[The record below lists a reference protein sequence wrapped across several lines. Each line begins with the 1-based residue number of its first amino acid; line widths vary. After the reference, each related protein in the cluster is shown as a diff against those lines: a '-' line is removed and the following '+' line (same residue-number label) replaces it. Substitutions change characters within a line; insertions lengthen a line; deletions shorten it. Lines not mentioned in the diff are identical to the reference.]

1 MPTESALTV
10 YYAYMLSVTR
20 AFQLPYLHF
29 TAICLGLIAFFLY
42 FWGKRFALLWD
53 QYRRKRNPPAPYD
66 PRLLQWY
73 KNAVTFWSVML
84 FFGILLLV
92 ISFYLA
98 GFQYIGK
105 KVGISGL
112 VTRNGNRVH
121 FIGSEG
127 RRLEASVRGPQT
139 AAAGVFIRFPNW
151 MRHLGVRTYHRM
163 ATFRGNHQTEFHYG
177 KKPDSRWL
185 KSYLNDPVLLFLYKH
200 QDLLRPAINVFYT
213 ESVYFSGNKKRLI
226 VTNQGYIIQ

>member
-1 MPTESALTV
+1 M
-10 YYAYMLSVTR
+10 SVIR
-20 AFQLPYLHF
+20 SFQMPYLYF
-29 TAICLGLIAFFLY
+29 TALCLLLITFFLY

-66 PRLLQWY
+66 PRLYQWY

-84 FFGILLLV
+84 FFGLLLLF

-105 KVGISGL
+105 KIGISGL
-112 VTRNGNRVH
+112 VTRNGNHVEY
-121 FIGSEG
+121 IGSEG
-127 RRLEASVRGPQT
+127 RRLEARVQGPQT

-151 MRHLGVRTYHRM
+151 MRYLGLRTYHRM

-177 KKPDSRWL
+177 EKPSPQWL
-185 KSYLNDPVLLFLYKH
+185 KSYVDDPVFLFLYKYR
-200 QDLLRPAINVFYT
+200 DTLSPAVNVFYT
-213 ESVYFSGNKKRLI
+213 ESVYFSGSKKRVI
-226 VTNQGYIIQ
+226 VTNHGYIIQ